1 MCACWSRPWAL
12 LKQLSQSRCC
22 LGCGLVGPWNHVLS
36 TRLGPVTSVGR
47 STCGGTQWRRQAWS
61 TGARAPWSLM
71 HAPIFPYTLGKR
83 IVYFLL
89 PEAFYGL
96 EYAEN
101 AIVAG
106 APPRTP
112 LGELTT
118 LPRPSSR
125 LGSGHPSPYTTP
137 LGTFGA
143 SMLAP
148 SAPQSSCPPWHQ
160 ILATPLRQAVQQHQ
174 VWVVENSQYKV

>member
-1 MCACWSRPWAL
+1 
-12 LKQLSQSRCC
+12 
-22 LGCGLVGPWNHVLS
+22 VGPWNHVLS

-71 HAPIFPYTLGKR
+71 HAPIFPYSLGKR

-101 AIVAG
+101 AIAAG
-106 APPRTP
+106 ALGDHDAPPDPLVGCGADTP
-112 LGELTT
+112 PHTHPTQRLLA
-118 LPRPSSR
+118 LRFSR
-125 LGSGHPSPYTTP
+125 LWRLVRHAPPPDTKSWRRHWWDR
-137 LGTFGA
+137 LGNA
-143 SMLAP
+143 CS
-148 SAPQSSCPPWHQ
+148 
-160 ILATPLRQAVQQHQ
+160 
-174 VWVVENSQYKV
+174 